1 MAEEDGRPQ
10 AADGRQQT
18 LDSRQEKGN
27 NRDTHLV
34 ARNHVISYFHLD
46 KQMK

>member
-1 MAEEDGRPQ
+1 MAEADGRQQ
-10 AADGRQQT
+10 AADGRQQI

-34 ARNHVISYFHLD
+34 ARYHVIPYFHLD
-46 KQMK
+46 KQKK